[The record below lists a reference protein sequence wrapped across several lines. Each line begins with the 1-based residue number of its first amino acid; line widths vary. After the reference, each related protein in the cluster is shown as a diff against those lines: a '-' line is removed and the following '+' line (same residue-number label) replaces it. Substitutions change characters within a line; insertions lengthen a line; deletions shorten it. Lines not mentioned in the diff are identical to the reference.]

1 MSSSELHLG
10 PLQWHWSDA
19 KMYEGDEEMSIEIG
33 FDAVVEIAKRIGFEF
48 DFDAREF
55 DDLASSVAPGDP
67 DEDTQPK
74 TILTRVRVPYMSNP
88 LSMRP
93 QVYDCGF
100 FLASKRGG
108 ISAL

>member
-1 MSSSELHLG
+1 
-10 PLQWHWSDA
+10 
-19 KMYEGDEEMSIEIG
+19 MYEGDEEMSIEIG

-67 DEDTQPK
+67 DEDTQSK
-74 TILTRVRVPYMSNP
+74 TILTRVHVPYMSNP